1 MRSGEHNNGRP
12 STLLRWVE
20 MDIGLTDKSYK
31 LSQVV
36 LEEDVRVDGGVYT
49 WRSLNDSFKFN
60 ARQSKSITNKT

>member
-1 MRSGEHNNGRP
+1 
-12 STLLRWVE
+12 